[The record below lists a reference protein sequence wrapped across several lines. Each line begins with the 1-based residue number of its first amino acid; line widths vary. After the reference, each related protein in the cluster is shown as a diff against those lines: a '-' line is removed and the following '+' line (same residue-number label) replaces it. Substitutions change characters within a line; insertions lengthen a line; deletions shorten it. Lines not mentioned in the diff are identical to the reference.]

1 MALHVDYAAQRA
13 FSRIIAGLRSARL
26 DAELSQNALATG
38 LPVRGRAVSEWETG
52 AIEPTLGHLIQW
64 SWELGRRLVIVGRDG
79 ELRYGPVR
87 QRPGELWEA
96 FERRRLA
103 VPLRNRRLAL
113 GMAQGELGELVGV
126 SRDSIQRWELV
137 RVPPR
142 PIAHVVWA
150 QKLGYSLDTRPVAD
164 GGPRLRR
171 VGSAGLA
178 LPGLSG
184 QIGQQGQPG
193 LTGQAER
200 SASGPGSPA
209 GELRAAADGRRG

>member
-1 MALHVDYAAQRA
+1 MALHVDYAAERA
-13 FSRIIAGLRSARL
+13 LTRIVGGLRTARL
-26 DAELSQNALATG
+26 DAGLSQNSVATG

-64 SWELGRRLVIVGRDG
+64 SRELSRRLVVIGRDG
-79 ELRYGPVR
+79 ELRTGPLR
-87 QRPGELWEA
+87 QRPGEPWEA

-142 PIAHVVWA
+142 PIAHIVWA
-150 QKLGYSLDTRPVAD
+150 QKLGYTLDIQPVAD
-164 GGPRLRR
+164 GIPRFRR
-171 VGSAGLA
+171 TNSVFYREGNASAA
-178 LPGLSG
+178 PKLP
-184 QIGQQGQPG
+184 
-193 LTGQAER
+193 R
-200 SASGPGSPA
+200 CM
-209 GELRAAADGRRG
+209 